1 VRYVGCTD
9 VSQAMDLGVPVI
21 AVNSGGPKETV
32 ASGVTGYLCNQVR
45 VVCSNVPG
53 CAVRSA
59 VVARRV
65 TSDRTKDV
73 PCLYASCAF
82 TISIALLGCVG
93 VRRRDDEAHCEGR
106 ADYDERGREEAS
118 AGTVISP
125 LLYERDRSVAD

>member
-1 VRYVGCTD
+1 MLVFCCIPGD
-9 VSQAMDLGVPVI
+9 
-21 AVNSGGPKETV
+21 GPRRAGDRGEQRRTE
-32 ASGVTGYLCNQVR
+32 GDGRLRGDWIPLQPGT
-45 VVCSNVPG
+45 VVCLNVPG

-73 PCLYASCAF
+73 PCLYASSTF

-125 LLYERDRSVAD
+125 ILYERDRSVAD